1 MTDGLL
7 TVSET
12 ARLLRV
18 SNESVYRLC
27 RKGKL
32 GAARIGGLWRIPRAA
47 VYQILQGAPTNVRI
61 DLVEETDSVR
71 VDPAST
77 GDDV

>member
-7 TVSET
+7 TVREA

-18 SNESVYRLC
+18 SDESVYRLC

-32 GAARIGGLWRIPRAA
+32 GAARIGGLWRIPREAIN
-47 VYQILQGAPTNVRI
+47 QILQGAPPNERI
-61 DLVEETDSVR
+61 DLAEEVDSAPAGDSV
-71 VDPAST
+71 
-77 GDDV
+77 